1 MKHCKHCKHSI
12 TAVAYDKRGRII
24 SIGHNSYIK
33 THPLQAS
40 IAASVGKQHK
50 IYLHAEIDA
59 IIRAKGQHIH
69 KLFISRI
76 GKSNQ
81 YLNAKP
87 CSICA
92 KAISLYGITHIEH
105 T

>member
-1 MKHCKHCKHSI
+1 MV
-12 TAVAYDKRGRII
+12 TNGRQIL
-24 SIGHNSYIK
+24 HTLLRQK
-33 THPLQAS
+33 PL
-40 IAASVGKQHK
+40 K
-50 IYLHAEIDA
+50 HAEIDA

-92 KAISLYGITHIEH
+92 KAISMYGITHIEH

>member
-1 MKHCKHCKHSI
+1 MKHSI
-12 TAVAYDKRGRII
+12 TAIAYTKSGRII

-40 IAASVGKQHK
+40 IASSVSLDKK

-59 IIRAKGQHIH
+59 IIRAKGTRIH
-69 KLFISRI
+69 KLFIFRL

-81 YLNAKP
+81 FLNAAP
-87 CSICA
+87 CPICT
-92 KAISLYGITHIEH
+92 KAIALYGIKKVIH

>member
-1 MKHCKHCKHSI
+1 MINVAGLSQSAAIHTSKHIHCKHQSQH
-12 TAVAYDKRGRII
+12 
-24 SIGHNSYIK
+24 
-33 THPLQAS
+33 
-40 IAASVGKQHK
+40 VGKQHK

-59 IIRAKGQHIH
+59 IIRAKEQHIH

-92 KAISLYGITHIEH
+92 KAISLYGITHVEH